1 MEQERAAKEREREE
15 EARRKRR
22 EEAARVKRMLEA
34 AFDGDNDEI
43 NKLLQEVLV
52 QVKVICI
59 SIVTARF
66 VTAYCN
72 SLNADMHSMLKHIKY
87 ISSFR

>member
-52 QVKVICI
+52 QVKATCV
-59 SIVTARF
+59 SNVTG
-66 VTAYCN
+66 
-72 SLNADMHSMLKHIKY
+72 SL
-87 ISSFR
+87 